1 MSGFLFAEMKQI
13 NTIFVSAPSFIFK
26 QTFLSSVFL
35 LLNFSCPS
43 SCFKS
48 CNVISYFEIQQN
60 LSCNGNSSVVL
71 KFRRPGP
78 LVFQLCKTEKFLRKK
93 SCVKVVVWRK
103 WRIFW
108 GKTSGNPVVAIHET
122 MGQTLGCRDIGVQ
135 RDKIIWSM
143 LTNTCFEK

>member
-1 MSGFLFAEMKQI
+1 MSMSGFLFAEMKQI

-35 LLNFSCPS
+35 SLSFSCPS

-93 SCVKVVVWRK
+93 SCGMEKVENFLRK
-103 WRIFW
+103 NQWEPC
-108 GKTSGNPVVAIHET
+108 SCNP
-122 MGQTLGCRDIGVQ
+122 RDNGADIRMQ
-135 RDKIIWSM
+135 RHRSAKRQNHM
-143 LTNTCFEK
+143 VYANEYVF